1 MKIKLYYIMRI
12 LPLLFLPTLY
22 GFNLNNLNHISRKEI
37 LGSISKF
44 MLLPAL
50 IKENS
55 NTVKTNIYNEVNNNE
70 NRNEPMIIESY
81 NNNIFFYSDID
92 KVTSFELEKKL
103 IFLDNHISEGPIN
116 LHIQSNGGSV
126 FHTLYLIDLIK
137 NLNHPVYTYVDGFAA
152 SAATLLSL
160 AGEKRFMTKYSLM
173 LIHQLS
179 SGFMGKYAEIKD
191 ENDNLDNMMN
201 FIETY
206 YLNNTKINKDV
217 LDNLLKRDLWLNSS
231 TCLKYGLIDEIH

>member
-116 LHIQSNGGSV
+116 
-126 FHTLYLIDLIK
+126 
-137 NLNHPVYTYVDGFAA
+137 
-152 SAATLLSL
+152 
-160 AGEKRFMTKYSLM
+160 
-173 LIHQLS
+173 
-179 SGFMGKYAEIKD
+179 
-191 ENDNLDNMMN
+191 
-201 FIETY
+201 
-206 YLNNTKINKDV
+206 
-217 LDNLLKRDLWLNSS
+217 
-231 TCLKYGLIDEIH
+231 